1 MLCKLY
7 KNISFNDD
15 STTGDSC
22 ASTDISVGV
31 GGLAKVYVYNIDDIE
46 NLKYENDNR
55 YDESYIVDTIITS
68 EPFYTIDFTD
78 ATYSEQFQN
87 NKWTHQLDLTVNNI
101 STLFEGILAD
111 STNGRYLVCFRPNGS
126 EDYRMFGWRFGA
138 SLTYSMNLNSDSLGY
153 TVTLSDESEF
163 PLMAVYSDN
172 FNLAN
177 KVYTPIFSPKY
188 GVHVCEQESGHNNG
202 YILVTYVVKT
212 NAAGQALD
220 TNNKL
225 CDYSGLPQDAYKLV
239 GQSDGGYHII
249 GTYTTAA
256 TFEGQSVRAYDA
268 DACPPQAS
276 GSIKINNQSAAT
288 ISLNST
294 TRTANV
300 SVNSTAPWQMT
311 SSPEFVTV
319 APQQGLAG
327 VTSVL
332 VFHSGVGGV
341 DHVQFQNTR
350 TKERVN
356 LTINVNIIEINP
368 SYSYPNGTTQF
379 ILSPRVMGESSD
391 YTYTVSP
398 AIPCTKAQNG
408 DLICSPSASND
419 EQEFTFTF
427 THANDANEVKT
438 TRVVILGNNV
448 NPQWEIL
455 TQFCEIV

>member
-1 MLCKLY
+1 MLCKLL
-7 KNISFNDD
+7 KNISFNADNECD
-15 STTGDSC
+15 DSC
-22 ASTDISVGV
+22 AGVDISVGV
-31 GGLAKVYVYNIDDIE
+31 GGISNVYLYNIDDIE

-55 YDESYIVDTIITS
+55 YDDSYVVDTIITS
-68 EPFYTIDFTD
+68 EPFYRVDFTD
-78 ATYSEQFQN
+78 ATYQEQFQN
-87 NKWTHQLDLTVNNI
+87 GKWTHQLDLTINNI
-101 STLFEGILAD
+101 STLFEGILAG
-111 STNGRYLVCFRPNGS
+111 STNGRYLVCFKPNGS
-126 EDYRMFGWRFGA
+126 DDYRMFGWRFGA
-138 SLTYSMNLNSDSLGY
+138 SLTYNMNLNSDSLGY

-172 FNLAN
+172 FNLAD

-188 GVHVCEQESGHNNG
+188 GVKICEQESGHNNG
-202 YILVTYVVKT
+202 YVLTTYVTKT
-212 NAAGQALD
+212 NTAGQPLD
-220 TNNKL
+220 SDNKL
-225 CDYSGLPQDAYKLV
+225 CEYSGKKQDAYKLV

-249 GTYTTAA
+249 GTYASDA
-256 TFEGQSVRAYDA
+256 TFEGQNVRVYDA
-268 DACPPQAS
+268 EACPPQAS
-276 GSIKINNQSAAT
+276 GSIKINNSSAAT
-288 ISLNST
+288 INLNST

-300 SVNSTAPWQMT
+300 SVDSTAPWQMT
-311 SSPEFVTV
+311 SSPQFVTV

-332 VFHSGVGGV
+332 AFHSGIGGV

-356 LTINVNIIEINP
+356 LTVNVNLVDINP
-368 SYSYPNGTTQF
+368 SFSFPNGTTQF
-379 ILSPRVMGESSD
+379 ILSPKVMGQSTD

-398 AIPCTKAQNG
+398 TIPCTKAQNG

-419 EQEFTFTF
+419 EQVFTFTF
-427 THANDANEVKT
+427 THANDSNEVKT